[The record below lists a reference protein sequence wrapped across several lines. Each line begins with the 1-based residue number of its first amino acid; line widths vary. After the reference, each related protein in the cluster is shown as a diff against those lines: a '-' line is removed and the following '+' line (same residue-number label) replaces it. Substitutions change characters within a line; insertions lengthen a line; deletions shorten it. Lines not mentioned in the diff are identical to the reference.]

1 MLFSCSVASDSL
13 WPHGLEHAGLPCPSP
28 PPGVWSDSCPLSWWC
43 HPSISSSL
51 VPVSSCLQSFLAS
64 GSFLMR
70 QFFTSGGQSIGAS
83 TSVSV
88 LPMNIQGWFLLGLT
102 GLISLQ
108 SRGLSRVWDVKGT
121 QMYGPSKINSNFI
134 SFSIQIVFTLKL
146 LWHHFQ
152 TSPLDKLFYPSL
164 WTLPSLSTFY
174 YDLTSLLG
182 GKNAS
187 FF

>member
-1 MLFSCSVASDSL
+1 MDRKP
-13 WPHGLEHAGLPCPSP
+13 WLPCPSLSS
-28 PPGVWSDSCPLSWWC
+28 GACSNSCPLSQWC
-43 HPSISSSL
+43 HPTISSS
-51 VPVSSCLQSFLAS
+51 VVTFFSFLQAFPAS
-64 GSFLMR
+64 GSFPVSGL
-70 QFFTSGGQSIGAS
+70 FSSGGQSIGVSAS
-83 TSVSV
+83 ASV